1 MSPSQCWRTEAE
13 GCQRGSVH
21 PPAIPRLASAE
32 LHAKWVRYPRVFA
45 FCLLSASRGE
55 GTTAEKKA
63 AVPWSPDWS
72 SSPRERKPIRD
83 LQEAGLPLPLPSAS
97 ALSHTQ
103 NTPEGLTPSHVAP
116 SERRPSPRI
125 PAELR
130 ASRKVTNP
138 APPRVSIPDSSSD
151 LSCHGSLFLPPP
163 SSLQRKLRIFEPT
176 HKNDDFSLMSPKFRK
191 TKPKAKASQ
200 DDISHILGGPSG
212 RKVGVTL
219 KERRESQ
226 PRIYDMAINAFRLQ
240 DGIL

>member
-1 MSPSQCWRTEAE
+1 MSE
-13 GCQRGSVH
+13 GLMH
-21 PPAIPRLASAE
+21 PPAIPRLASVPSQASAE
-32 LHAKWVRYPRVFA
+32 IHAKWVWYPHVFA
-45 FCLLSASRGE
+45 LCLLSASRGG
-55 GTTAEKKA
+55 GTTAEKKV

-72 SSPRERKPIRD
+72 SSPQERKPIRD
-83 LQEAGLPLPLPSAS
+83 LQEAGLPLPLTSAS
-97 ALSHTQ
+97 ALSCAQ
-103 NTPEGLTPSHVAP
+103 NTPEDLRPSHVAL

-125 PAELR
+125 PADLR

-151 LSCHGSLFLPPP
+151 VSCHGSLFLPPP

-200 DDISHILGGPSG
+200 DNISHILGGPSG

-219 KERRESQ
+219 ERRESQ
-226 PRIYDMAINAFRLQ
+226 PRIYDMAINTFRLQ